1 MKKFTLLALAIM
13 ASATSFAQ
21 TTLWN
26 GEDKDLNTTAGFW
39 NDGTPVLVGNP
50 EMDGINTSTKCIK
63 FVANKKGAGATETT
77 IKLPFKELISPDS
90 PIDMNG
96 RKRISFLI
104 KKPDTENVKVELS
117 RDTKD
122 GVDGYWKHRAIW
134 YAGNDTW
141 QKLVFDFSDNNEFNY
156 PEVLAITVSNN
167 TDNDINVYIDNI
179 VIEDAPMVNG
189 KLFSKLTDEDKK
201 GKVTLTGA
209 WMKGSCMNVDD
220 DWKTINYND
229 YEYFNSLMTDG
240 LTSVDIREAQ
250 ASDVDAD
257 MLIKVNPNA
266 LLYANEAYDHVNVVA
281 KQNFT
286 NANNEEVTA
295 LYAAKGLELTD
306 ANAFSCP
313 EAFTAANVKLTRAV
327 REGINSFVLPFY
339 AGADELGADALAT
352 FKEADASKVSFTKAD
367 HADANVPFITVNAA
381 ENNVFTFN
389 NNQKY
394 VEATPASFDK
404 AFKGVYAPQSAE
416 GLFGITDKGELQIGG
431 KNAHINPFHAF
442 YQAAEGQAAP
452 AKISFEGE
460 ATGIN
465 NVAATTVANSAVY
478 DLSGRR
484 VAEKLAGASLVKGIY
499 VVNGKKVVVK

>member
-26 GEDKDLNTTAGFW
+26 GEDKELNTTAGFW
-39 NDGTPVLVGNP
+39 NDGTPVLVDNP
-50 EMDGINTSTKCIK
+50 ETDGINTSSKCIK
-63 FVANKKGAGATETT
+63 FTMTNNENKMV
-77 IKLPFKELISPDS
+77 KLPFGEWFKES
-90 PIDMNG
+90 MNG
-96 RKRISFLI
+96 RKRISLMI
-104 KKPDTENVKVELS
+104 KKNVNENVMVELS
-117 RDTKD
+117 DPTD
-122 GVDGYWKHRAIW
+122 GSAGYWNKQVV
-134 YAGNDTW
+134 YYTGAGKW
-141 QKLVFDFSDNNEFNY
+141 QKLVFDYTANGDFDN
-156 PEVLAITVSNN
+156 PGLMTITAQTGDVN
-167 TDNDINVYIDNI
+167 DNQDVYIDNI
-179 VIEDAPMVNG
+179 VIEDAPKING
-189 KLFSKLTDEDKK
+189 KLFSEYNAENKLTGDVK
-201 GKVTLTGA
+201 LTGA
-209 WMKGSCMNVDD
+209 WMKGSSMNANVSP
-220 DWKTINYND
+220 WQANTYND
-229 YEYFNSLMTDG
+229 YEYFYSLADNI
-240 LTSVDIREAQ
+240 TSVDLREAQ
-250 ASDVDAD
+250 ASDVDVNQFF
-257 MLIKVNPNA
+257 KNPNTIV
-266 LLYANEAYDHVNVVA
+266 YANEAYDRANVVA

-286 NANNEEVTA
+286 NANNEEVTDL

-352 FKEADASKVSFTKAD
+352 FKEADASKVSFTKAN

-394 VEATPASFDK
+394 VEATPTSFDK

-416 GLFGITDKGELQIGG
+416 GLYGINADGKLQKGGTDAKI
-431 KNAHINPFHAF
+431 KSFHAF
-442 YQAAEGQAAP
+442 YQAAEGQTAP

-465 NVAATTVANSAVY
+465 NVAATTVANGAVY

>member
-1 MKKFTLLALAIM
+1 MKKFTLLAFAIM

-26 GEDKDLNTTAGFW
+26 GEDKEL
-39 NDGTPVLVGNP
+39 GTKGDVWDRCDPQV
-50 EMDGINTSTKCIK
+50 
-63 FVANKKGAGATETT
+63 VANPTKDAVNVSEKCLKFTITGTEWNNGDVAFGLPTGTSFASKRLSLKIKKDDNTNVRVELTCKDGDTKTFKKVAAWYDGAGQWR
-77 IKLPFKELISPDS
+77 KL
-90 PIDMNG
+90 
-96 RKRISFLI
+96 
-104 KKPDTENVKVELS
+104 
-117 RDTKD
+117 
-122 GVDGYWKHRAIW
+122 Y
-134 YAGNDTW
+134 
-141 QKLVFDFSDNNEFNY
+141 FDFSTNDNVDIPTEIAIY
-156 PEVLAITVSNN
+156 PT
-167 TDNDINVYIDNI
+167 TDNFEGSKEVYIDDI
-179 VIEDAPMVNG
+179 QIEEQPKVGDKALTDIEDG
-189 KLFSKLTDEDKK
+189 S
-201 GKVTLTGA
+201 LTGNIQLNGA
-209 WMKGSCMNVDD
+209 WLKGNCQNVEGAWVAVNYDD
-220 DWKTINYND
+220 FSTLKAKLSDNV
-229 YEYFNSLMTDG
+229 
-240 LTSVDIREAQ
+240 TSIDMHKAATKDVDINQ
-250 ASDVDAD
+250 FF
-257 MLIKVNPNA
+257 KNPNTIV
-266 LLYANEAYDHVNVVA
+266 YANEAYDHVNVVA
-281 KQNFT
+281 EQAFK
-286 NANNEEVTA
+286 NANNEDVTA

-306 ANAFSCP
+306 ANPFSCP
-313 EAFTAANVKLTRAV
+313 EAFTAANVKLTRTV

-404 AFKGVYAPQSAE
+404 AFKGVYAPQSAK
-416 GLFGITDKGELQIGG
+416 GLYGITDKGELQKGSE
-431 KNAHINPFHAF
+431 KATINSFHAF

-465 NVAATTVANSAVY
+465 NVAAATVANGAVY

>member
-1 MKKFTLLALAIM
+1 MKKFTLLAFAIM

-26 GEDKDLNTTAGFW
+26 GEDKKL
-39 NDGTPVLVGNP
+39 GTKGDVWDRCDPQV
-50 EMDGINTSTKCIK
+50 
-63 FVANKKGAGATETT
+63 VANPTKDAVNVSEKCLKFTITGTEWNNGDVAFGLPTGTSFASKRLSLKIKKDDNTNVRVELTCKDGDAKTFKKVAAWYDGAGQWR
-77 IKLPFKELISPDS
+77 KL
-90 PIDMNG
+90 
-96 RKRISFLI
+96 
-104 KKPDTENVKVELS
+104 
-117 RDTKD
+117 
-122 GVDGYWKHRAIW
+122 Y
-134 YAGNDTW
+134 
-141 QKLVFDFSDNNEFNY
+141 FDFSTNDNVDIPTEIAIY
-156 PEVLAITVSNN
+156 PT
-167 TDNDINVYIDNI
+167 TDNFEGSKEVYIDDI
-179 VIEDAPMVNG
+179 QIEEQPKVGDKALTDIEDG
-189 KLFSKLTDEDKK
+189 
-201 GKVTLTGA
+201 TLTGNIQLNGA
-209 WMKGSCMNVDD
+209 WLKGNCQNVEGAWVAVNYDD
-220 DWKTINYND
+220 FSTLKAKLSDNV
-229 YEYFNSLMTDG
+229 
-240 LTSVDIREAQ
+240 TSIDMHKAATKDVDINQ
-250 ASDVDAD
+250 FF
-257 MLIKVNPNA
+257 KNPNTIV
-266 LLYANEAYDHVNVVA
+266 YANEAYDHVNVVA
-281 KQNFT
+281 EQAFK
-286 NANNEEVTA
+286 NANNEDVTA

-306 ANAFSCP
+306 ANPFSCP
-313 EAFTAANVKLTRAV
+313 EAFTAANVKLTRTV

-416 GLFGITDKGELQIGG
+416 GLFGITDKGDLQIGG
-431 KNAHINPFHAF
+431 AEAKIKPFHA
-442 YQAAEGQAAP
+442 YYKAAEGETPA

-465 NVAATTVANSAVY
+465 NVAAATVANGAVY

>member
-1 MKKFTLLALAIM
+1 MKKFTLLAFAIM

-26 GEDKDLNTTAGFW
+26 GEDKEL
-39 NDGTPVLVGNP
+39 GTKGDVWDRCDPQV
-50 EMDGINTSTKCIK
+50 
-63 FVANKKGAGATETT
+63 VANPTKDAVNVSEKCLKFTITGTEWNNGDVAFGLPTGTSFASKRLSLKIKKDDNTNVRVELTCKDGDAKTFKKVAAWYDGAGQWR
-77 IKLPFKELISPDS
+77 KL
-90 PIDMNG
+90 
-96 RKRISFLI
+96 
-104 KKPDTENVKVELS
+104 
-117 RDTKD
+117 
-122 GVDGYWKHRAIW
+122 Y
-134 YAGNDTW
+134 
-141 QKLVFDFSDNNEFNY
+141 FDFSTNDNVDIPTEIAIY
-156 PEVLAITVSNN
+156 PT
-167 TDNDINVYIDNI
+167 TDNFEGSKEVYIDDI
-179 VIEDAPMVNG
+179 QIEEQPKVGDKALTDIEDG
-189 KLFSKLTDEDKK
+189 S
-201 GKVTLTGA
+201 LTGNIQLNGA
-209 WMKGSCMNVDD
+209 WLKGNCQNVEGAWVAVNYDD
-220 DWKTINYND
+220 FSTLKAKLSDNV
-229 YEYFNSLMTDG
+229 
-240 LTSVDIREAQ
+240 TSIDMHKAATKDVDINQ
-250 ASDVDAD
+250 FF
-257 MLIKVNPNA
+257 KNPNTIV
-266 LLYANEAYDHVNVVA
+266 YANEAYDHVNVVA
-281 KQNFT
+281 EQAFK
-286 NANNEEVTA
+286 NANNEDVTA

-306 ANAFSCP
+306 ANPFSCP
-313 EAFTAANVKLTRAV
+313 EAFTAANVKLTRTV

-404 AFKGVYAPQSAE
+404 AFKGVYAPQSAK
-416 GLFGITDKGELQIGG
+416 GLYGITDKGELQKGSE
-431 KNAHINPFHAF
+431 KATINSFHAF

-465 NVAATTVANSAVY
+465 NVAAATVANGAVY

>member
-26 GEDKDLNTTAGFW
+26 GEDKDLTTTAGFW
-39 NDGTPVLVGNP
+39 NDGTPVLVDNP
-50 EMDGINTSTKCIK
+50 ETDGINTSTKCIK

-220 DWKTINYND
+220 DWKTFNYND

-306 ANAFSCP
+306 ANAFTCP

-352 FKEADASKVSFTKAD
+352 FKEADASKVSFTKDD

-394 VEATPASFDK
+394 VEATPTEFTAP
-404 AFKGVYAPQSAE
+404 FKGVYAPQSAK
-416 GLFGITDKGELQIGG
+416 GLYGINADGNLQIGSE
-431 KNAHINPFHAF
+431 KATINAFHAF
-442 YQAAEGQAAP
+442 YQAAEGQTAP

-465 NVAATTVANSAVY
+465 NVAATTVANGAVY